1 MGVPTQLAMYK
12 PMKSISKSKP
22 LFASTICVGCA
33 AGYFLYNPSNLP
45 PLPPVLKRRISQKAT
60 TTAHPSTEQSQ
71 SSSNSTVAYQWLQQF
86 QGAAQHFSL
95 AAISGS
101 VGCAAVYPID
111 LVKTRMQNQRSVNGT
126 QMYKNT
132 LDCFL
137 KVIKG
142 EGFFG
147 LYRGLGP
154 QLIGV
159 TPEKAMELTVNDLMR
174 GLLLKDDRSYL
185 PFEVI
190 AGACAGASQV
200 LFTNPVEIVKIRLQI
215 QGENIRHGL
224 MKASER
230 QTGLQILRELG
241 VRKLYSGASACLL
254 RDVPFSAIYFSTY
267 PRMKATLTSENR
279 PLSKPGLLVAGAI
292 CGVPASAMV
301 TPFDVIKTRLQ
312 AKKQKGEVA
321 HTGIR
326 SCASHIWK
334 TEGISAFFK
343 GVGARVCRSSP
354 QFGVTLFVYELLQH
368 RIFPDSQHA

>member
-71 SSSNSTVAYQWLQQF
+71 SSSNSTVASQWLQQF

-254 RDVPFSAIYFSTY
+254 RDVPFSAIYFSMY
-267 PRMKATLTSENR
+267 PRIKSAFATDGK
-279 PLSKPGLLVAGAI
+279 PLSKPALLLAGGI
-292 CGVPASAMV
+292 CGIPAAALV
-301 TPFDVIKTRLQ
+301 TPADVIKTRLQ
-312 AKKQKGEVA
+312 AKQKRGDIQ

-334 TEGISAFFK
+334 TEGPSAFFK
-343 GVGARVCRSSP
+343 GAAARVCRSSP
-354 QFGVTLFVYELLQH
+354 QFGVTLFVYELLQERFFSTTYKH
-368 RIFPDSQHA
+368 